1 MIAEQFFKMN
11 YFLQGAF
18 SMRNKT
24 NYSQIQITFSKQQD
38 KVNNIAIKSEILF
51 LFQRG
56 IHYFFMSKWAFI
68 FKAVPGM
75 KTKQRFSLG
84 LLRTL
89 HFAWNCF
96 YHNFSILLRKPNQL
110 LIASPVLV
118 CDSKLK
124 QAPAILVALHG
135 NRWGSLLWKTIS
147 CCYRVFLLF
156 SPLLSHPICVLI
168 FLPLVTRLKTSL
180 SLSEKRACTVP
191 LLCLTSLHLHQ
202 GWGIPQCLF

>member
-68 FKAVPGM
+68 FKAVPSM

-89 HFAWNCF
+89 HFARNCF
-96 YHNFSILLRKPNQL
+96 YHIFSVLLRKPNQL

-118 CDSKLK
+118 HDSKLK

-135 NRWGSLLWKTIS
+135 NRWRSLLSKAIS
-147 CCYRVFLLF
+147 CCYRVFLF
-156 SPLLSHPICVLI
+156 SPLLSHPICVFLLI
-168 FLPLVTRLKTSL
+168 FLPVVTRLKTSL
-180 SLSEKRACTVP
+180 SLSENRACTVP

-202 GWGIPQCLF
+202 GWGIP